1 VKERIIMK
9 AVEAARFGDP
19 TVLTVV
25 DLPDP
30 TPGPGEIAIDVTHA
44 AVGLID
50 VFLRQGLYKDQPGLP
65 QPPFVPGLEVAG
77 TVRELGPGAAG
88 FAVGEH
94 VVTFSATGAGGY
106 ASIFV
111 GSQDLVVSTEGYGI
125 DPAVAVAVVP
135 NAAMAYLAF
144 ANVARL
150 APGESVLIH
159 GALGGFAAAF
169 PGIAHQLGAARV
181 VGTVRPGKLGPAAVT
196 KLPYDQIVD
205 SSRLPDVLAGE
216 KFDVIIDPVGGAVRT
231 HSIDLLAPAGR
242 LILAGNASGEWG
254 HQIDSNRL
262 WFGGLTVSG
271 FNAGAYIPTHLPEI
285 RPAAEAALKAVAAG
299 LGETEIDVLPFD
311 EAVTAHQRMESRSLN
326 GRIVL
331 TPNARS

>member
-1 VKERIIMK
+1 MK
-9 AVEAARFGDP
+9 AVQAAKFGDP
-19 TVLTVV
+19 SVLRVV

-30 TPGPGEIAIDVTHA
+30 TPGQGEIAIDVTHA

-50 VFLRQGLYKDQPGLP
+50 VFLRQGLYKDRPGLP
-65 QPPFVPGLEVAG
+65 QLPFVPGLEVAG

-106 ASIFV
+106 ASV
-111 GSQDLVVSTEGYGI
+111 VVSPQELVVSTEGYDI
-125 DPAVAVAVVP
+125 DPAVIAAVVP

-169 PGIAHQLGAARV
+169 PGIARQLGACRV
-181 VGTVRPGKLGPAAVT
+181 VGTVRPGKLAAAAVT

-205 SSRLPDVLAGE
+205 SSQLPDVLKGE
-216 KFDVIIDPVGGAVRT
+216 KFNVIIDPVGGAVRT
-231 HSIDLLAPAGR
+231 HSIDLLSPAGR
-242 LILAGNASGEWG
+242 LIVAGNASGEWG
-254 HQIDSNRL
+254 HQLDSNRL
-262 WFGGLTVSG
+262 WYGGLTVSG
-271 FNAGAYIPTHLPEI
+271 FNAGTYIPTHLPEV

-299 LGETEIDVLPFD
+299 LGETEIEVLPFE
-311 EAVTAHQRMESRSLN
+311 EAVTAHQRMESRALN

-331 TPNARS
+331 TPNARA